1 MNTYNLCFKQL
12 NIQQIDAIVQCR
24 DSLIESSFLRE
35 TFVKP
40 DTDYLEYILLGA
52 GIMIGVFY
60 DNTLLGFASYVT
72 PSKAKTDL
80 TKFITKN
87 KNNIIQF
94 EHAII
99 APKWQGN
106 GYLYMLLQHLNK
118 YSLEQNYNAIISTV
132 HPSNFP
138 SLKTAFKIHQS
149 AINLDFYYGNELRF
163 IMYGNI
169 LHDKITTQSPDYL
182 SLPYADLKG
191 ISDFLNKGYEIYDI
205 NPKMRTYLLRRYNE
219 NTCKL

>member
-94 EHAII
+94 EHGII
-99 APKWQGN
+99 APKWCIFRKN
-106 GYLYMLLQHLNK
+106 CA
-118 YSLEQNYNAIISTV
+118 SVPEER
-132 HPSNFP
+132 
-138 SLKTAFKIHQS
+138 S
-149 AINLDFYYGNELRF
+149 AIPLQTE
-163 IMYGNI
+163 
-169 LHDKITTQSPDYL
+169 QS
-182 SLPYADLKG
+182 SAG
-191 ISDFLNKGYEIYDI
+191 
-205 NPKMRTYLLRRYNE
+205 
-219 NTCKL
+219 